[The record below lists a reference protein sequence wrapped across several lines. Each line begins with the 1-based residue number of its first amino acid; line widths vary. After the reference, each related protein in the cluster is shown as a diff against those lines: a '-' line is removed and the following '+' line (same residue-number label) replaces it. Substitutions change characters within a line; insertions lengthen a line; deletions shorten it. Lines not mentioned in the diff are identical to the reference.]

1 MIGTELDIVK
11 PYAAARHICNPGTKR
26 YGSAMNARIAANVG
40 FGLSRV
46 AFGIVAATVPQKI
59 GETWVGEDASRP
71 SNRTIF
77 RAMGFRDVALGL
89 GATEAALR
97 DEAGPWLAVSLLAD
111 VGDVAATLLSAGVI
125 DRRGVVMT
133 SALAGSAALAAAAL
147 LAIDMNSE

>member
-1 MIGTELDIVK
+1 
-11 PYAAARHICNPGTKR
+11 
-26 YGSAMNARIAANVG
+26 MNVRIAANAG

-46 AFGIVAATVPQKI
+46 LFGIVAASVPQKV
-59 GETWVGEDASRP
+59 GETWVGEDAFRP

-77 RAMGFRDVALGL
+77 RAMGFRDIALGL

-111 VGDVAATLLSAGVI
+111 IGDVAATLISAGRI

-133 SALAGSAALAAAAL
+133 SALAGSAAVAAAAL
-147 LAIDMNSE
+147 LAIDMNSD

>member
-1 MIGTELDIVK
+1 
-11 PYAAARHICNPGTKR
+11 
-26 YGSAMNARIAANVG
+26 MNARIAANVG

-59 GETWVGEDASRP
+59 GETWVGEDAFRP

-111 VGDVAATLLSAGVI
+111 VGDVAATLLSADVI
-125 DRRGVVMT
+125 DRRGVVTT
-133 SALAGSAALAAAAL
+133 SVLAGSAAVAAAAL